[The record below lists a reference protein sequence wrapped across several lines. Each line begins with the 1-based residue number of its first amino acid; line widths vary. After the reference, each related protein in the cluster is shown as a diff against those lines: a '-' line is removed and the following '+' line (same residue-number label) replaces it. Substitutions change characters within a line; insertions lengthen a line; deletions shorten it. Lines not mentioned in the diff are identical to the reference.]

1 MRVLVIADHAT
12 CLTFS
17 LGGITT
23 RSVREREEAL
33 AALDFAVQNHEIGL
47 VLITEKIAAL
57 VRSKVD
63 NVIYM
68 EHRPLVV
75 EIPDT
80 TGPLPGR
87 PSARE
92 RMISLIGH

>member
-12 CLTFS
+12 CLAFS

-23 RSVREREEAL
+23 RSVREPEEAL
-33 AALDFAVQNHEIGL
+33 IALDFAVRNQEIGL

-57 VRSKVD
+57 IRSRVD
-63 NVIYM
+63 NIIYT

-92 RMISLIGH
+92 RMVSLIGH